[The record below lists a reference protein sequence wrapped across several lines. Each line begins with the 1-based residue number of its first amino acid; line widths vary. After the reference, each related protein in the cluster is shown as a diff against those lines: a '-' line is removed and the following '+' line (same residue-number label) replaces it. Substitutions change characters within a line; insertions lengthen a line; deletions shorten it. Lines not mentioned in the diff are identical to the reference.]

1 MADKLPKVERWVHSA
16 LFAAVS
22 LLLVWVISA
31 WRGGPASVAPVAPGD
46 PKILEQLEKMSKDAL
61 ASWITQTVLQ
71 NQELRKNNDMLM
83 ESNEKLMAA
92 LKKLEPL
99 LQPGK

>member
-1 MADKLPKVERWVHSA
+1 
-16 LFAAVS
+16 
-22 LLLVWVISA
+22 
-31 WRGGPASVAPVAPGD
+31 
-46 PKILEQLEKMSKDAL
+46 MSKDAL